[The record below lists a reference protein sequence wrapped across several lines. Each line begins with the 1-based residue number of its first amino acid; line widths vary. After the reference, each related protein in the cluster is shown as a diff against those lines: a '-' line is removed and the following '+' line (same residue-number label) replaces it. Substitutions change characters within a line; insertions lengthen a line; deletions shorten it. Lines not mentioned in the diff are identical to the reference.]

1 MIVAPDKEE
10 GCASRIDAAAWD
22 GFFERGLGGVAANV
36 SLRFVLLRVPRV
48 ASDSLDLVGE
58 VAGIGRGFS

>member
-10 GCASRIDAAAWD
+10 GCASRIDAAAWN
-22 GFFERGLGGVAANV
+22 GFSRGGLGGVAANV

-48 ASDSLDLVGE
+48 ASDSLDLVRE
-58 VAGIGRGFS
+58 VAGIGRGFF